1 MKKRS
6 GVELKKSFDFRKI
19 ILPLY
24 VVGFLIYLAIGLL
37 PAGASDY
44 VVATRLEIPLINL
57 TSDVTELKLE
67 HGELKTPDM
76 SVGSFSR
83 AENKTLLIGHAGT
96 VFAELED
103 LNVGDEI
110 IYKSMMYRVESI
122 ILQEKSMI
130 SMHEILKA
138 EDIDTLILMT
148 CAGEPLENNDAT
160 HRLIVTAQV
169 E

>member
-44 VVATRLEIPLINL
+44 VVATRLEIPLVNL

-67 HGELKTPDM
+67 HGELKTPDTI
-76 SVGSFSR
+76 VGSFTR
-83 AENKTLLIGHAGT
+83 AKNKTLLIGHAGT
-96 VFAELED
+96 VFSELRN
-103 LNVGDEI
+103 LHIGDEI
-110 IYKSMMYRVESI
+110 IYKSMIYKVESMI
-122 ILQEKSMI
+122 TQEKSMI
-130 SMHEILKA
+130 SMREILAA
-138 EDIDTLILMT
+138 EDEDTLILMT
-148 CAGEPLENNDAT
+148 CAGEPLDNNDAT
-160 HRLIVTAQV
+160 HRLIVTARV